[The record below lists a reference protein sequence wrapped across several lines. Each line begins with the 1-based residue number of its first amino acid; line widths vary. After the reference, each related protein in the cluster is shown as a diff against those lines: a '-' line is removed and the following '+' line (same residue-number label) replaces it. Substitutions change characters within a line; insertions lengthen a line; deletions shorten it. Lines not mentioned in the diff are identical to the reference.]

1 MPETDCYQ
9 TLAGQSEGIYKEKG
23 SRFIA
28 IAFPVEDAEAAK
40 KGLEAIRKQ
49 YHDARHHCYA
59 YVLGP
64 EPYETRMSDDG
75 EPGGTA
81 GRPIHGQLQSFGLTN
96 AMVVVVR
103 YFGGIK
109 LGTGGL
115 VQAYKL
121 AAREALSLGTRIE
134 KTWNARVKIR
144 FGYERLSEIMR
155 ILKDEGARITL
166 QELDQEPL
174 LKVEIRKSKCPALVK
189 RLEGLERVE
198 ISVI

>member
-1 MPETDCYQ
+1 MPEADIYK
-9 TLAGQSEGIYKEKG
+9 TLAGKSEGVYKEKG

-28 IAFPVEDAEAAK
+28 FAFPVEDAEAAK

-59 YVLGP
+59 YLLGP
-64 EPYETRMSDDG
+64 EPHESRMSDDG

-81 GRPIHGQLQSFGLTN
+81 GRPIHGQLLSFGLTN

-115 VQAYKL
+115 VQAYKS
-121 AAREALSLGTRIE
+121 AAREALSQGTLVER
-134 KTWNARVKIR
+134 TWDMVIGIR

-155 ILKDEGARITL
+155 ILKDEGARISS
-166 QELDQEPL
+166 QELDQEPFL
-174 LKVEIRKSKCPALVK
+174 MVEIRKSKCPGLVK

-198 ISVI
+198 ISII